1 MRKKFAI
8 IFFVLYLSS
17 CHYYVEE
24 ELFPHH
30 FSDCDTTNIND
41 IMILELFDSQCASC
55 HSGNNSSGG
64 LELISLQQIQENIIS
79 SLDRINLNEG
89 DLSLMPPGNKL
100 SDCDI
105 KKITI
110 WSDEL

>member
-1 MRKKFAI
+1 MIKYSFI
-8 IFFVLYLSS
+8 LFFVLYFSS

-24 ELFPHH
+24 ELYPHH
-30 FSDCDTTNIND
+30 FSECDTTNITD
-41 IMILELFDSQCASC
+41 MIIVELFDSQCASC
-55 HSGNNSSGG
+55 HSGNNASGG
-64 LELISLQQIQENIIS
+64 LELISIQQIEENIVS
-79 SLDRINLNEG
+79 SLNRINLNEG
-89 DLSLMPPGNKL
+89 DISLMPPGNKL